1 MPDISS
7 LFKSEIARLS
17 KKTVR
22 QHVEPL
28 RAAATAHR
36 HQLAA
41 LKKQVAQ
48 LERELAKLR
57 RVAAPKA
64 APVAETPAEGGK
76 IRFVAKGFKS
86 LRSRLGLSAEELGRL
101 IGVSTQTIYNWEAKK
116 TVPRASQVG
125 AIAALRGLGKKEAA
139 ARLEL
144 LAGAETKGSE
154 PAAKPRAGRKP
165 RSTKASGATAV
176 TKPGRKPGRKPA
188 PSTGKARAPTKTPR
202 APRRRKA
209 SAGS

>member
-144 LAGAETKGSE
+144 LAGAAS
-154 PAAKPRAGRKP
+154 PAASRRLRPAR
-165 RSTKASGATAV
+165 
-176 TKPGRKPGRKPA
+176 PG
-188 PSTGKARAPTKTPR
+188 
-202 APRRRKA
+202 RRRKRRVRPVA
-209 SAGS
+209 ARLPPAAEGAGAVPAYDGPIPAGRRSA